1 MCSSVSLLVLIES
14 SYCFGLCQERRI
26 CRLRV
31 LVGTCVNTAHSEQV
45 GGLQFWGRGAPVCMR
60 DIVNTNCQFA
70 QYFASM
76 L

>member
-31 LVGTCVNTAHSEQV
+31 LVGTCVNTARSEQV
-45 GGLQFWGRGAPVCMR
+45 GGLQFWGRGAQC
-60 DIVNTNCQFA
+60 A
-70 QYFASM
+70 
-76 L
+76 